1 MKQIEYKIR
10 EVKRDVIIPIL
21 KGFGATKLYEGEMS
35 TTYYDS
41 KALNFVNSGKRLS
54 MRTKG
59 DKTFMTFKNKY
70 HDLDLSV
77 SDEYE
82 TEVTDPLAMNNIL
95 EGLGY
100 EQMMKFHKERVDYQ
114 IDDVIFS
121 FDRYI
126 GEYAFIPEFLTIEAG
141 NEAIIFY
148 WAEGLEI
155 DRKRLESIT
164 ILDLIKYYQK
174 AEDDKAYNS

>member
-10 EVKRDVIIPIL
+10 EVKREIITPL
-21 KGFGATKLYEGEMS
+21 LENFGATKLYEGEMS

-41 KALNFVNSGKRLS
+41 KALNFVASGKRLS

-59 DKTFMTFKNKY
+59 SKSFMTFKNKY

-82 TEVTDPLAMNNIL
+82 VEVTNPLAMNGIL

-100 EQMMKFHKERVDYQ
+100 EQMMKFHKERLDYK
-114 IDDVIFS
+114 IDDVTFS
-121 FDRYI
+121 FDRYL
-126 GEYAFIPEFLTIEAG
+126 GEYAFIPEFLTVEAT

-148 WAEGLEI
+148 WAEELKI
-155 DRKRLESIT
+155 DRNRFESIT
-164 ILDLIKYYQK
+164 IIDLIKHYKK
-174 AEDDKAYNS
+174 AEGEKIYTS